1 MCKLV
6 ATLPKFNGTG
16 SWDGFITSFE
26 KLVRKYEV
34 SDEEWLELLQICLQ
48 EQASKFKQALPMA
61 VHANYRYVQY
71 VERLQ
76 ARYGEDRC
84 DDCPYETPRHTANS
98 Y

>member
-61 VHANYRYVQY
+61 VRANYVQY
-71 VERLQ
+71 SNIYDALYTCILVMHYNFRF
-76 ARYGEDRC
+76 
-84 DDCPYETPRHTANS
+84 
-98 Y
+98 